1 MSLQRG
7 VRTERPGADS
17 GTGQGT
23 GRDQEHGSNREP
35 AEILGRE
42 VALPLWRN
50 RRSRLFTWCLKARVQ
65 SEGWKTRRDQATYD
79 FIASQAEKPR
89 ERRSGCQ
96 LPSGATLSA
105 LSTWLPGPG
114 DGGFLK
120 SMLEPMPIFA
130 PHCPPEAP
138 APLPSCFIHPET
150 GRERGL
156 EAGGGSRGC
165 PRTSPLCS
173 PPSAPRPR

>member
-1 MSLQRG
+1 MGDTRYVLGCLLCAAVLRALSFTQEPPENVDAGRIKGGIASMMSLQRS
-7 VRTERPGADS
+7 VRTEGPGADS

-120 SMLEPMPIFA
+120 SVLEPMPIFA
-130 PHCPPEAP
+130 PHCP
-138 APLPSCFIHPET
+138 L
-150 GRERGL
+150 
-156 EAGGGSRGC
+156 
-165 PRTSPLCS
+165 
-173 PPSAPRPR
+173 